1 MNVTL
6 MIALTADGKI
16 AKDASH
22 YPDWTGSADKK
33 MFKQI
38 TLDAGVIIMGSAT
51 YTTIGKPLPNRR
63 NIVLTRRKDRVSSYD
78 HLEYTNDQPIEIIKK
93 LESEGFNSAILIGGA
108 QINTLFAKAGLI
120 NELILTYCPT
130 IFGSGLSLFSEPLAM
145 DLELLATK
153 QLEPDV
159 FCTHYR
165 VICGDEHAKS

>member
-1 MNVTL
+1 MKVTL

-33 MFKQI
+33 LFKQI
-38 TLDAGVIIMGSAT
+38 TQDAGVVIMGSAT

-63 NIVLTRRKDRVSSYD
+63 NIILTRRKDRISSHD
-78 HLEYTNDQPIEIIKK
+78 NLEFSNKQPFEIIKK
-93 LESEGFNSAILIGGA
+93 LEAEGFDSAILIGGA

-120 NELILTYCPT
+120 NEMILTYCPT
-130 IFGSGLSLFSEPLAM
+130 IFGAGLSLFSESLSL
-145 DLELLATK
+145 DLELLDVK

-159 FCTHYR
+159 FCAHYR
-165 VICGDEHAKS
+165 VTSR